1 MQNIQRTPANEQ
13 ENGRKP
19 NIKKSKAY
27 KYKIYRKERQSR
39 YKKQEKKLREIKI

>member
-19 NIKKSKAY
+19 NIKKAKLINT
-27 KYKIYRKERQSR
+27 KFTERR
-39 YKKQEKKLREIKI
+39 DRVGTKNKKRSSEK